1 MKPPAFA
8 YVPAASIDE
17 AIAALA
23 NADGD
28 GKVLAG
34 GQSLVPLL
42 NFRLATPATLV
53 DINRI
58 PDLAGVSVA
67 DGRLRIGATT
77 RARVLELDPLVRGT
91 VPILA
96 TAARWVGHVQIR
108 NRGTVGGSIAHAD
121 PAAELPA
128 ISRLLDATFEIA
140 GPSGTRVVDASDLF
154 LGFLTTSIGEDE
166 VLTSMSL
173 PVLDDRDRWGFEEFA
188 HRRGDFALAGAGV
201 VVRRSVDGAIEH
213 ARIVVFG
220 TADRPM
226 RAERAQTMLAGASPS
241 GDLVAQAAALAAD
254 EAMDDDPRPDAG
266 YRRRLAQTMVRR
278 ALTHALRSGAAE
290 AAA

>member
-8 YVPAASIDE
+8 YVPAATIDE

-28 GKVLAG
+28 AKVLAG

-42 NFRLATPATLV
+42 NFRLATPAILV

-58 PDLAGVSVA
+58 PDLAGVTVA

-77 RARVLELDPLVRGT
+77 RTRVLELDPLVRVS

-96 TAARWVGHVQIR
+96 AAARWVGHVQIR

-128 ISRLLDATFEIA
+128 ICRLLDATFDVA
-140 GPSGTRVVDASDLF
+140 GPSGTRIIDASDLF
-154 LGFLTTSIGEDE
+154 LGFLTTTIGEDE
-166 VLTSMSL
+166 VLTSMSM
-173 PVLDDRDRWGFEEFA
+173 PVLDGRDGWGFEEFA

-201 VVRRSVDGAIEH
+201 LVRRSTEGTIEH

-226 RAERAQTMLAGASPS
+226 RAERAEAELAGTSPS
-241 GDLVAQAAALAAD
+241 DDLVAHTATLAAA

-278 ALTHALRSGAAE
+278 ALAQALRSDGAE